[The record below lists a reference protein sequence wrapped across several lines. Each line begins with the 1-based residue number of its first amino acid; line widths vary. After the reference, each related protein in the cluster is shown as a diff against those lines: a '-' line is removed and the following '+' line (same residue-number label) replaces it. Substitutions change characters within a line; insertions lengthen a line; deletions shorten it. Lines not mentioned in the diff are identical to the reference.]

1 VGTVVVLE
9 IVQVNAPTVPPDAF
23 DTVYVAATPSA
34 TKETNTAPVP
44 EFATDGVAR
53 ALDTVRLGLDA
64 ADVVVKPVPLPLA
77 VTVKL
82 MTSPVVSP
90 VKVRLCGPAATA
102 VLPPAP
108 RVLVASRVPEVV
120 STRLTVYSEA
130 TPSETHVTVA
140 APAPASLEVGLPPS
154 VAGDAPS
161 FALDTVAFEAS
172 DAIED
177 RSPAFG
183 VTINVSVMSV
193 TTQLSAV
200 PLAVAGV
207 AETEHVSAVFVTP
220 LTV

>member
-1 VGTVVVLE
+1 
-9 IVQVNAPTVPPDAF
+9 
-23 DTVYVAATPSA
+23 
-34 TKETNTAPVP
+34 
-44 EFATDGVAR
+44 
-53 ALDTVRLGLDA
+53 
-64 ADVVVKPVPLPLA
+64 
-77 VTVKL
+77 
-82 MTSPVVSP
+82 
-90 VKVRLCGPAATA
+90 
-102 VLPPAP
+102 
-108 RVLVASRVPEVV
+108 
-120 STRLTVYSEA
+120 LTVYSEA